1 MDGEHLQ
8 KLLNYLHDLPE
19 LDLHQSKDEF
29 IFYSYAHSAVEEV
42 IQRVL
47 DCPFE
52 ATDDILWKF
61 ILEMSHYANKAQ
73 TEDVKFLYETLCEV
87 GVDLVYVLHN

>member
-8 KLLNYLHDLPE
+8 KLLNYLNDLPTP
-19 LDLHQSKDEF
+19 DLNQSEDEF
-29 IFYSYAHSAVEEV
+29 IFYSYVRSSVLEI
-42 IQRVL
+42 IQRIL

-61 ILEMSHYANKAQ
+61 VLEMTHYANNAQ
-73 TEDVKFLYETLCEV
+73 AEETKFLYETMCEV
-87 GVDLVYVLHN
+87 GVDLVWVLHD